1 MLVVRAGANTLVFH
15 IARLKFLIKAPKANL
30 KKTGVYTL
38 RLRGLETA
46 GADAFVC
53 VPPDCAIAPRVHGP
67 LPGLR
72 TCNAIHVPARVA
84 PDTGLDTIRMGHGRK
99 AGTSLV
105 QRGAP
110 EREVCVGGR
119 EAVPW

>member
-1 MLVVRAGANTLVFH
+1 MLVVRADASTLVSH
-15 IARLKFLIKAPKANL
+15 IARMKFLITAPKANL
-30 KKTGVYTL
+30 KKTGVHTL

-72 TCNAIHVPARVA
+72 TCNAIHVPART
-84 PDTGLDTIRMGHGRK
+84 PPGTGLETVQVGHGRMV
-99 AGTSLV
+99 GTSLV

-110 EREVCVGGR
+110 EREGRVGGR